1 MSSQGTHPL
10 VPIVVFVLITAAFG
24 VFLYKRAF
32 VEEKPGDFHVKTGNY
47 RLEDG
52 RYEEAITEFRLAL
65 EQTPRHRGAH
75 LGLALT
81 YIQTE
86 RLEEALA
93 ELDETIAID
102 PEFAVAYANRGIVH
116 DRLAQYEEA
125 VADYRRAVELDPEVA
140 EGPGWIWRFL
150 HNVSKKPPT
159 IADRADYIEA
169 ELKKPP
175 EERLLAVPEEDEKQ
189 RMYKVK

>member
-1 MSSQGTHPL
+1 MSRQGTTPL

-32 VEEKPGDFHVKTGNY
+32 LEEEPGDFHVRTGNY
-47 RLEDG
+47 RLED
-52 RYEEAITEFRLAL
+52 RHYEEAIAEFKLAL

-81 YIQTE
+81 YLQTE
-86 RLEEALA
+86 RLEDALA

-102 PEFAVAYANRGIVH
+102 PEFAVAYANRGIAN
-116 DRLAQYEEA
+116 DRLGRYEEA
-125 VADYRRAVELDPEVA
+125 VADYRRAVELDPEVT

-150 HNVSKKPPT
+150 HNVSEKPPS

-175 EERLLAVPEEDEKQ
+175 QERLLAVPEQDEKQ